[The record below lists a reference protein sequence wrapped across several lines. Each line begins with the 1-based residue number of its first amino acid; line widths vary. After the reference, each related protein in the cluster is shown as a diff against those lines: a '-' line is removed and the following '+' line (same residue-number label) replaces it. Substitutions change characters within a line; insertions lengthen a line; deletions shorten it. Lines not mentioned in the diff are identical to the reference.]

1 MKFDLND
8 VYQDFK
14 SLMENSIKAQFA
26 ESKSIPPVLFIGIES
41 KSEVGKIE
49 AAILPADEFLQ
60 DVNGKN
66 ALSNLVKQIVKENKP
81 VFVAL
86 IVEAYMVKLNIGEA
100 FDDVAP
106 SEHPNKVEVVMISF
120 EGKGFQKQLMF
131 EINRPKTGIPYL
143 SDAEEVP
150 SQGTMSG
157 RFSGF
162 FNDAENDDSDSFG
175 DITNEI

>member
-41 KSEVGKIE
+41 KSEIGKIE

-66 ALSNLVKQIVKENKP
+66 ALSNLMKQIVKEN
-81 VFVAL
+81 FVNGSRFNKGEILTIKKEYIFL
-86 IVEAYMVKLNIGEA
+86 I
-100 FDDVAP
+100 
-106 SEHPNKVEVVMISF
+106 
-120 EGKGFQKQLMF
+120 
-131 EINRPKTGIPYL
+131 
-143 SDAEEVP
+143 
-150 SQGTMSG
+150 
-157 RFSGF
+157 
-162 FNDAENDDSDSFG
+162 
-175 DITNEI
+175 